1 VALCSQIG
9 KNIDFGTLPEY
20 RCVEMLVARTPFLA
34 ERTQLHFGGTKPLG
48 ENSMITMQ
56 EHERSTAKRWL
67 NSQEAEA

>member
-1 VALCSQIG
+1 
-9 KNIDFGTLPEY
+9 
-20 RCVEMLVARTPFLA
+20 VETLVARTPFLA